1 MHTRFKLTV
10 VITALSLTAACMNTA
25 PAKPESQIDPNA
37 NIPQLNS
44 YGWQPA
50 QNGLVSTDVTQR
62 KFDEGVRKAIETTL
76 THKGYS
82 QTATDPDLIVSYEI
96 GEYDKKK
103 SSSPFS
109 VGVGMGSWGGNV
121 GGGVGMST
129 PVGGS
134 SATKEN
140 RLTIHVVSRKADKEV
155 WVGTMTGTLAPGS
168 STGDINAFVA
178 QTLSDFPAKRP

>member
-1 MHTRFKLTV
+1 MRIRFKLTA
-10 VITALSLTAACMNTA
+10 IIATLSLIAACTNTA
-25 PAKPESQIDPNA
+25 PAKPESQIDPTA
-37 NIPQLNS
+37 NIPQFGTF
-44 YGWQPA
+44 GWQPS
-50 QNGLVSTDVTQR
+50 QNNLVSTDVTQR
-62 KFDEGVRKAIETTL
+62 KFDEGIRNSISTTL
-76 THKGYS
+76 TRKGYAE
-82 QTATDPDLIVSYEI
+82 TAADPDLLVSYEI

-129 PVGGS
+129 PIGGS
-134 SATKEN
+134 SATKES

-155 WVGTMTGTLAPGS
+155 WTGTMTGSLAPGAS
-168 STGDINAFVA
+168 PNDINGFVA